1 MNGTSEVE
9 EAEELI
15 SKIMFLL
22 SVPAQ
27 RLATAL
33 KRSLAT
39 EPLEVAC
46 AGKSCTAKLRLP
58 KGVKLSGPNSRY
70 LCKEC
75 CRDRSIL
82 DTTKI
87 EIEKVFDGKS
97 LGQKRMIYEVLAS
110 TRASRGLYIVE
121 YPNRRFGYSEGGYKP
136 YRRKKVQET
145 ARDWRKNNKEWQ
157 AEYKRL
163 YRLGHRSRARRGQRS
178 KDTRKERATDSN
190 AAWTAKLEQ
199 FGFACSS
206 CGGTLTIKTAIRWR
220 EGATHLPVCA
230 SCLGKKAAEARWNK
244 AKRWKKAS

>member
-9 EAEELI
+9 KAEELI

-33 KRSLAT
+33 KHSLT
-39 EPLEVAC
+39 TDPLEVAC

-82 DTTKI
+82 DTPKS
-87 EIEKVFDGKS
+87 EIEKDFEGKS
-97 LGQKRMIYEVLAS
+97 LGQKRRIYEALAS
-110 TRASRGLYIVE
+110 TRASRGPYIVE
-121 YPNRRFGYSEGGYKP
+121 YPNGRFGYSEGGYKP

-163 YRLGHRSRARRGQRS
+163 YRQGYRSGGNRG
-178 KDTRKERATDSN
+178 KRATDSN
-190 AAWTAKLEQ
+190 IAWHARLEQ

-206 CGGTLTIKTAIRWR
+206 CGETLTIKTAIRWR
-220 EGATHLPVCA
+220 EGATQIPVCA
-230 SCLGKKAAEARWNK
+230 ACRGRKAAEARWRK
-244 AKRWKKAS
+244 KRLKKAS